1 MPRRL
6 VAGDAAGVWTRA
18 TTTRTRTGAWTTD
31 GVERARGS
39 RAVMSSEVG
48 GEAMSV
54 RLPKM
59 VFYEDEDADAGAGA
73 RGGAGER
80 AATGDGCGVSAL
92 CILHDACLMDNS
104 GGDGGKGAAK
114 RVARGAAGRGA
125 PAKRAKRAPGRPLK
139 IVAMTAG
146 AGAATGRAGAATGGR
161 DMSGSDSPGG
171 VASSRP
177 RVVKAPK
184 DATDAER
191 ARLTREV
198 ASAIKIADHRRLIY
212 RWTNALIRSI
222 GLRIPS
228 GSGALFSRESKNK
241 REKFD
246 KFLLHYYGDE
256 SFLAGKYWYTNAN
269 AAAFFV
275 EVFRLATSG
284 RVLCDELD
292 IWQVFEKKDPD
303 RKAST
308 WQMSTK
314 ALESLDI
321 SLDELFDMYSGEAR
335 IKDGWPRGR
344 PLHVPPPS
352 LLPVTKSQSTYLEA
366 VQEYERRV
374 GPAEGGNGASS
385 TVARGSNIRNL
396 MDELAADPKVFQW
409 TSVAAENGHYQSLEA
424 KPSSAHLSNRES
436 DVGLCKKKA
445 MELVQSV
452 TPNADASPTEIMKPL
467 FSESLEGLGPPATPC
482 DRNNVNQYYSRFFS
496 NEVIEVG
503 DVTAAFM
510 IRNDAVAAVEP
521 FKKFTA
527 AYFKVKAAKEEV
539 ERLSTALSSTRA
551 TVSGLKKAMEAIDSR
566 KYAKSDEAA
575 MLKAC
580 MQSRLAAIEPT
591 VGEIDEKLEFTMQR
605 EEDARD
611 ELMKVEEA
619 AREPYLRVV
628 KQCYELNSGIQDRMG
643 KILGKALED
652 AQAHVEAQRAQLS
665 ALHPS
670 AANTSIMQELNHS
683 FKHATELQQRLLEM
697 RTKLDE
703 CRTSTAFALS
713 TLDVRWKRFSI

>member
-1 MPRRL
+1 MVFRP
-6 VAGDAAGVWTRA
+6 GDAGVG
-18 TTTRTRTGAWTTD
+18 GACD
-31 GVERARGS
+31 LRARAAREGPN
-39 RAVMSSEVG
+39 AVMSVG
-48 GEAMSV
+48 GGGAMSV

-59 VFYEDEDADAGAGA
+59 VFYDDEDERAGAGAGAGAGA
-73 RGGAGER
+73 RAG
-80 AATGDGCGVSAL
+80 AATGDGGGVSAL
-92 CILHDACLMDNS
+92 CILHDVCLMDNS
-104 GGDGGKGAAK
+104 GGDGGKDGGQGAVK
-114 RVARGAAGRGA
+114 RAARGAARREA
-125 PAKRAKRAPGRPLK
+125 PVKRAKRAPGRPSK

-146 AGAATGRAGAATGGR
+146 AGVATGGGDTCR
-161 DMSGSDSPGG
+161 SGSPGG

-177 RVVKAPK
+177 RVVKAPR
-184 DATDAER
+184 DATDTEK
-191 ARLTREV
+191 ARLSREV

-284 RVLCDELD
+284 RVHCDELD

-314 ALESLDI
+314 ALERLDI
-321 SLDELFDMYSGEAR
+321 STDELFDMYSGEAR
-335 IKDGWPRGR
+335 IEDGWPRGR

-374 GPAEGGNGASS
+374 GPAERGNGALS
-385 TVARGSNIRNL
+385 TVAHGSNIHNL

-409 TSVAAENGHYQSLEA
+409 TSIAAENGHYQSLEA
-424 KPSSAHLSNRES
+424 KLSSGYLSNRES
-436 DVGLCKKKA
+436 DVSLCKKKA

-510 IRNDAVAAVEP
+510 IRNDAIDAVEP

-551 TVSGLKKAMEAIDSR
+551 TVSGLKKAIEAIDSR
-566 KYAKSDEAA
+566 KYAKSNEGA

-591 VGEIDEKLEFTMQR
+591 VGEIDEKLESTTQR

-652 AQAHVEAQRAQLS
+652 TQAHVEAQRAQLS
-665 ALHPS
+665 AMHPS
-670 AANTSIMQELNHS
+670 AANTTIMKELNHS

-703 CRTSTAFALS
+703 CRKSTAFALS